1 MADVRVSHPHTHGAA
16 EARTRIQPFE
26 DMMAKYG
33 VKAVWKGN
41 SAKLKG
47 TGVSGTID
55 IKDGSVDV
63 LVKLGMMAKAV
74 GVKADKLEASIKKRL
89 AAALDT

>member
-1 MADVRVSHPHTHGAA
+1 MSDVRVSQAHSHGAA
-16 EARTRIQPFE
+16 EARSRIQPFE

-33 VKAVWKGN
+33 VKCTWKGN
-41 SAKLKG
+41 NGKLKG
-47 TGVSGTID
+47 TGVSGTIQVTD
-55 IKDGSVDV
+55 DSVDV

-89 AAALDT
+89 VAALDS